1 MLDSAGVEEA
11 IGKELDAVRK
21 ALGGRIGEVRKR
33 YLDEL
38 HREVDGLK
46 AIPQAMY
53 DALAS
58 IERRLGDVERRL
70 SARESA
76 LPAVPARPQS
86 VAEILGAAGI
96 DVVDKRGKKGG
107 NLWVAGQPSLVVPE
121 LDRLRARGIN
131 FEFSGSSRALKGG
144 PGWFSTTRE

>member
-86 VAEILGAAGI
+86 VAEILGAAGMTY
-96 DVVDKRGKKGG
+96 DREADKIVSQDSRV
-107 NLWVAGQPSLVVPE
+107 W
-121 LDRLRARGIN
+121 
-131 FEFSGSSRALKGG
+131 SSQSSTGLG
-144 PGWFSTTRE
+144 PGG